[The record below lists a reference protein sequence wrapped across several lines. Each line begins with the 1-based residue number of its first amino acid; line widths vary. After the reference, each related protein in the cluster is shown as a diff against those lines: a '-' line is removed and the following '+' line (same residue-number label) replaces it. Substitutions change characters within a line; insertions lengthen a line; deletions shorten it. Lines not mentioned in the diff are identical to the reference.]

1 MAAKTKRKCK
11 SRGCK
16 AHPLK
21 DGKYC
26 YQHDPKHVK
35 ERTAARARGG
45 RTSMAP
51 KTMANANYKLEAIP
65 DVKTMLGDVTNAVLK
80 GSIDINRAKAAMYG
94 ASILISCIKDYDLE
108 KRMEKIEEILKSKG
122 GI

>member
-1 MAAKTKRKCK
+1 MTVKAKRKCK
-11 SRGCK
+11 IKGCK

-21 DGKYC
+21 DGKHC
-26 YQHDPKHVK
+26 YQHDPKNVK
-35 ERTAARARGG
+35 ERALARARGG

-51 KTMANANYKLEAIP
+51 KTMTKADYKLESIP
-65 DVKTMLGDVTNAVLK
+65 DVKTMLGDVTNAVLN

-122 GI
+122 EN